1 MNESPVLGLSKTRA
15 AIQAFQLKEFL
26 PRCWTKLL
34 WLASDWNLAD
44 CMTKKKAECR
54 KSMEYFFQ
62 RWVWMLKFDPNFV
75 QSSRKEN
82 ASKGT
87 PIQQMHGLHE
97 KNSKEFCGDAVVLH
111 REQITRYRC

>member
-1 MNESPVLGLSKTRA
+1 M
-15 AIQAFQLKEFL
+15 
-26 PRCWTKLL
+26 

-62 RWVWMLKFDPNFV
+62 RRVWMLKFDPNFV
-75 QSSRKEN
+75 QSSRKET

-87 PIQQMHGLHE
+87 PIQQMQGLHE
-97 KNSKEFCGDAVVLH
+97 KNSQEFCGNAVVSIHDRLA
-111 REQITRYRC
+111 RYSC